1 MPDPAPHPITI
12 GWTFHG
18 ARERAARRWSAIVL
32 SAWKEFNN
40 DQIPTVAA
48 GVTFYALLALFPGM
62 GAFVSLYG
70 LVANVG
76 DAERQVAALHGLLP
90 GGATSVIGDQLARV
104 IRTDHASLGL
114 TFAAG
119 LAFPLWSANAG
130 MKALIAGLDVA
141 YEVKERRGFFNL
153 NAISLTFTLGT
164 ILLAMAAVSAVVA
177 APPLL
182 RRFGIDGAAA
192 VLRWP
197 AMLIVVTALISLLF
211 RFGPC
216 RPLTHWR
223 WITPGSA
230 VAAFG
235 WMLMSVMF
243 SWYVGN
249 FGHYDRTY
257 GSLGAMIGFMTWI
270 WLSLMVVLLGAEL
283 NCEMEHYT
291 SRGAIRRAGR

>member
-1 MPDPAPHPITI
+1 MSLGSISRDAK
-12 GWTFHG
+12 
-18 ARERAARRWSAIVL
+18 ERPARRWSAIVP
-32 SAWKEFNN
+32 SAWKEFNS

-90 GGATSVIGDQLARV
+90 GGAISVIGDQLARV

-114 TFAAG
+114 TFAAS
-119 LAFPLWSANAG
+119 LAFSLWSANAG

-141 YEVKERRGFFNL
+141 YEVKERRGFFTL
-153 NAISLTFTLGT
+153 NAISLTFTLGA
-164 ILLAMAAVSAVVA
+164 ILFAMAAVSAVVA
-177 APPLL
+177 APAVL
-182 RRFGIDGAAA
+182 RRLGIDGAAA

-216 RPLTHWR
+216 RPLALWR
-223 WITPGSA
+223 WVTPGSA

-283 NCEMEHYT
+283 NCEMERHAPT
-291 SRGAIRRAGR
+291 GAIPRAGR